1 MSQRRQP
8 TLACP
13 RKPQC
18 DGRPVDRTIRRVAA
32 ERLVFRPMG
41 GTGEPY
47 PPWVRDLKG
56 KSGAYVIRAVGLF
69 SSTIVYVGESHAGR
83 LYDTVCRHFQGWRRE
98 KTRWLGFFVPSDND
112 PGTTYDREV
121 CEVAVRVTA
130 IGCAGARRRRSAVLR
145 SRGGAAWALVGLLSA
160 RLSWWVVA
168 AGVAANGL
176 LACCSR
182 RATFACDGEPT
193 SEEGEVE
200 RPAVHW
206 IGCG

>member
-18 DGRPVDRTIRRVAA
+18 DGRPVDRTMRREAA
-32 ERLVFRPMG
+32 ERMVFRPMG
-41 GTGEPY
+41 RTGEPY

-83 LYDTVCRHFQGWRRE
+83 LYDTICRHFQGWRRE

-130 IGCAGARRRRSAVLR
+130 VGCDLGTC
-145 SRGGAAWALVGLLSA
+145 ALQKELIRKWKPRDNILDVPKPDA
-160 RLSWWVVA
+160 DDPP
-168 AGVAANGL
+168 
-176 LACCSR
+176 
-182 RATFACDGEPT
+182 F
-193 SEEGEVE
+193 
-200 RPAVHW
+200 
-206 IGCG
+206 